1 MKLFP
6 GKGLLTSVKGQCLDK
21 GHLGIQEGHM
31 KVKYLSHQKLF
42 LTLLIQIKGTFF
54 FPKGHFLT
62 KCLIPGC
69 FIYLKQALFMA
80 FKLIAFAALQLSVIR
95 LHHQTERKIKKTTGQ
110 TKFWAVTIKQWIKLV
125 LQHPQCK

>member
-31 KVKYLSHQKLF
+31 KVEYLSHQKLF

-54 FPKGHFLT
+54 FSER
-62 KCLIPGC
+62 
-69 FIYLKQALFMA
+69 ALFNKVSDPRM
-80 FKLIAFAALQLSVIR
+80 LYLSKTGSVYGVQINCFCS
-95 LHHQTERKIKKTTGQ
+95 TAIKCYSSASPNRKKNKKNH
-110 TKFWAVTIKQWIKLV
+110 WSN
-125 LQHPQCK
+125 